1 MKRFLSTSTL
11 VIALVCI
18 VSTGYP
24 ISVCLAAGSQASAI
38 EPAAMTELNK
48 MGAYLRTLKV
58 FQINAV
64 TTTDDVADDGQ
75 VIEAG
80 AVWDILART
89 PDRLRLELK
98 SDDQH
103 RFYFYNGKT
112 VTIFAEVANFYA
124 TVPAPPTITQLHTD
138 LYEKYNIELPLS
150 DLFYWGTSHS
160 NSGQITSARDY
171 GPSTIGGVTCEQYG
185 FRQPGVDWQVWIQA
199 GDYPLPRKL
208 VITTTSD
215 AARPRHSA
223 VLTWNLAPSFNEA
236 TFDFQPPSD
245 AHRITLAASTPAPGA
260 ATK

>member
-1 MKRFLSTSTL
+1 MKRFISTSTL
-11 VIALVCI
+11 AIVLTCI
-18 VSTGYP
+18 VSSGYP
-24 ISVCLAAGSQASAI
+24 LSVCLAAGSQNPAI
-38 EPAAMTELNK
+38 DPAAMAELNK
-48 MGAYLRTLKV
+48 MGAYLRTLKA
-58 FQINAV
+58 FQVNAV
-64 TTTDDVADDGQ
+64 TTTDEVSDDGEI
-75 VIEAG
+75 IEAG
-80 AVWDILART
+80 AVWDALART

-124 TVPAPPTITQLHTD
+124 TVPAPATIAQLHTD
-138 LYEKYNIELPLS
+138 LYDKYNIDLPLS
-150 DLFYWGTSHS
+150 DLFYWGTAHS
-160 NSGQITSARDY
+160 TSGQITGAHDY

-185 FRQPGVDWQVWIQA
+185 FRQPGVDWQIWIQQ

-236 TFDFQPPSD
+236 AFDFQPPTD
-245 AHRITLAASTPAPGA
+245 AHRITLAASALPQGA